1 MAEKVLIPLYENEV
15 APRFDLATEVL
26 VVHVD
31 RRNDGSPRATEKV
44 VVLSEAS
51 PEELCRIIIADGMD
65 AVICSAIEEEYHQY
79 LIWKKVAV
87 FDNVLG
93 PVDKVLSYFLEGRL
107 ESGTILYDCP
117 L

>member
-1 MAEKVLIPLYENEV
+1 MAEKILVTLFDNEV

-26 VVHVD
+26 VAHVE
-31 RRNDGSPRATEKV
+31 RHADGSAQVSEKV

-51 PEELCRIIIADGMD
+51 PEELCRLILADGID

-79 LIWKKVAV
+79 LTWKKVAV

-93 PVDKVLSYFLEGRL
+93 PVDAVLSRFLAGRL
-107 ESGTILYDCP
+107 ESNVIMFD
-117 L
+117 

>member
-1 MAEKVLIPLYENEV
+1 MAEKILIPLYENEV

-26 VVHVD
+26 VVHIDRSVD
-31 RRNDGSPRATEKV
+31 ENPRATEKV

-51 PEELCRIIIADGMD
+51 PEELCRLIIADGMD

-79 LIWKKVAV
+79 LTWKKVAV

-93 PVDKVLSYFLEGRL
+93 PVDKVLAYFLEGRL
-107 ESGTILYDCP
+107 ESGTILFNCP